1 MVALFLTY
9 TPENQAKKMVL
20 FQALNK
26 YWEKFNF
33 PTMQRE
39 LVNHC
44 YFIPI
49 FIKYQQWDVMY
60 LSPKK
65 SRMNKVPAMVGVD
78 HP

>member
-1 MVALFLTY
+1 
-9 TPENQAKKMVL
+9 
-20 FQALNK
+20 
-26 YWEKFNF
+26 
-33 PTMQRE
+33 MQRE